1 MSKFRILT
9 DDGLNFEL
17 SEIDIVQLD
26 ILQNLDG
33 TFSLIEDGTSYNIE
47 VIRKDYLNKR
57 YVLRVNE
64 KEICLNIKN
73 ELDLQIESMGYVDKV
88 GASGGTVYSPMP
100 GMVVKINVQPGDDVE
115 KGEALLVLEAMKME
129 NIIKSP
135 IKGIIKSIFIKEGD
149 SVSKKQILL
158 EIV

>member
-1 MSKFRILT
+1 MSKFKIFT

-17 SEIDIVQLD
+17 SEGDIEQLD
-26 ILQNLDG
+26 ILKNQDG
-33 TFSLIEDGTSYNIE
+33 TFSLIESGTSYNIE
-47 VIRKDYLNKR
+47 VIRKDYLNKK
-57 YVLRVNE
+57 YILRVNE
-64 KEICLNIKN
+64 KEISLNLKN
-73 ELDLQIESMGYVDKV
+73 ELDVQIENMGYVDKL

-100 GMVVKINVQPGDDVE
+100 GMVVKINVQIGDGVE

-135 IKGIIKSIFIKEGD
+135 LRGVIKSINIKEGD